1 MQVLYPLNIKE
12 DWKDLILEDM
22 RCSDEGV
29 KQECTF
35 LLVQNR
41 SSWMINGSAK
51 KEGVGEGEAGKWY
64 TFGIHAIEWIIVQ
77 TKISYGMVNFGEWI
91 WK

>member
-1 MQVLYPLNIKE
+1 
-12 DWKDLILEDM
+12 M

-51 KEGVGEGEAGKWY
+51 KEGVGEGEAGK
-64 TFGIHAIEWIIVQ
+64 
-77 TKISYGMVNFGEWI
+77 
-91 WK
+91 